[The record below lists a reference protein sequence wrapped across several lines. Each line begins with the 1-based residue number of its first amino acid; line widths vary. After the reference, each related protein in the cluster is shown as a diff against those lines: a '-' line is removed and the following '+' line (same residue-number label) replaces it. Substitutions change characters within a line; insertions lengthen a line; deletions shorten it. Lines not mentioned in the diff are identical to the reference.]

1 VAADRKLVVTENMT
15 VDGVIDATEGWF
27 SPADNDDVVDSSD
40 LVATLREHM
49 KAQDALL
56 LGRVTFESFR
66 EYWPKQT
73 GDTTGITEHLNSVQ
87 KYVLSST
94 LEDPQWENSVV
105 VDGDLL
111 EEVRALKREP
121 GGEIGVT
128 GSISVVW
135 ALISAGLVDEYRLF
149 VYPTILGHGRR
160 LFESDQARPN
170 LELADTKPFGSGVLL
185 LTYGALTRRPS

>member
-1 VAADRKLVVTENMT
+1 MAADRKLVVTENMT
-15 VDGVIDATEGWF
+15 VDGVIDAAEGWF
-27 SPADNDDVVDSSD
+27 SPADDDDGVDSSD
-40 LVATLREHM
+40 LVTTLREHM

-56 LGRVTFESFR
+56 LGRVTFELFR

-73 GDTTGITEHLNSVQ
+73 EDTTGITEHLNKVQ

-105 VDGDLL
+105 VAGDLL
-111 EEVRALKREP
+111 GEARALKGEP

-135 ALISAGLVDEYRLF
+135 ELIGAGLVDEYRLF

-160 LFESDQARPN
+160 LFESDEARPN
-170 LELADTKPFGSGVLL
+170 LELVDTKPFRSGVVL
-185 LTYGALTRRPS
+185 LTYQAA